1 MPTEKLMPQ
10 LTTDETLAAD
20 RLLEEL
26 LAELGSGTV
35 RGLETRRPLVPAP
48 APEERTEVA

>member
-20 RLLEEL
+20 RLFDEL
-26 LAELGSGTV
+26 LAELGGTTV
-35 RGLETRRPLVPAP
+35 RGLDSRRRPVA
-48 APEERTEVA
+48 ERSVERTEVA